1 MNAQAILLTVLQI
14 SATTTSEVENLE
26 LTISKL
32 KEMMA
37 VKGMPKR
44 TIKRAI
50 KIAEKKLNDF

>member
-1 MNAQAILLTVLQI
+1 MSKMRVYEYAKKQNI
-14 SATTTSEVENLE
+14 SSKEI
-26 LTISKL
+26 ISKL

-50 KIAEKKLNDF
+50 KIAEKKLKDF